1 VRAVLDS
8 SVLVAAYISRAGVC
22 ADLLED
28 ILMDHEWVISH
39 FILDELVRKL
49 KEKFSFPDS
58 EIAEIRES
66 IVGAAE
72 TVEPSEVHPE
82 SCRDPNDLPVLGTA
96 VAGRADVL
104 ITVDKDLL
112 DLKTHCGTPIIRP
125 GEFWRRIEPDS
136 NSPGIARPSDDQDTP
151 GGQPPSEG

>member
-1 VRAVLDS
+1 VLDS

-39 FILDELVRKL
+39 YILDELVRKL
-49 KEKFSFPDS
+49 KEKFGFPDS
-58 EIAEIRES
+58 EIAEIHQS
-66 IVGAAE
+66 ILGAAE
-72 TVEPSEVHPE
+72 TVEPAEVHPE

-112 DLKTHCGTPIIRP
+112 DLKAHCGIPIIRP
-125 GEFWRRIEPDS
+125 GEFWRRIEPNS
-136 NSPGIARPSDDQDTP
+136 SSPGTATASDDQDTP
-151 GGQPPSEG
+151 AGQPASEI

>member
-49 KEKFSFPDS
+49 DEKFDFPHS
-58 EIAEIRES
+58 EIVEIRES
-66 IVGAAE
+66 ILGAAE
-72 TVEPSEVHPE
+72 TVEPVPVPLE

-96 VAGRADVL
+96 VAARAEVL

-112 DLKTHCGTPIIRP
+112 ALNAYCGIPIIRP
-125 GEFWRRIEPDS
+125 GQFWRLIDPN
-136 NSPGIARPSDDQDTP
+136 NSASGATTPSAERDTEQGEKP
-151 GGQPPSEG
+151 